1 MHHHGQFFLKPQ
13 NPVQGQYEALRAFYV
28 DQRTA
33 AEAAQTFGFSE
44 SYFNKLRTLFHQR
57 LRGNES
63 PSFFVAHQ
71 PGPKAVESSIAE
83 MIIALRKQNYSIL
96 DIRAA
101 LNAKGQHANLMQ
113 IDQVLKDDGFARLP
127 RRTRLEKERVTPPD
141 KLALP
146 RAERFDI
153 AAWLRAASA
162 ERRLITTRHGGLLL
176 FYPFLQQL
184 GIDRLV
190 RVAGYPATEQL
201 SALNY
206 ILSFLVLKLLDKER
220 LSHVE
225 QLCLD
230 NGVGLFAGLSA
241 LPKNAA
247 LSSYSYNV
255 TRKMNRAFLKALGR
269 ATHQLAPFGGDLN
282 LDFTALPHWG
292 DPAAAGLENN
302 WKGSQHQSLK
312 SVLAFLAQDPD
323 SGILAY
329 GNGEVKHR
337 DQNDEVLT
345 FVDFWKE
352 THRDQPLKCL
362 IFDARLTT
370 YENLSRLNRDGIKF
384 ITLRRRGKNLVENAS
399 HLPAD
404 EWHTISIDHPKRKY
418 QTPRVHDSKISLTG
432 YKGFVRQLIITNIG
446 REQPVFLI
454 TNDFEEKTKVL
465 VTKYAH
471 RWLVEKNINECIDF
485 FHLNLLSSSIV
496 VKVDFDLTMT
506 ILAST
511 LYRLLARALRG
522 FETLTAKRLFQNF
535 VDNGAELEITKTQIN
550 IHLQKKAHNPILFEA
565 KTFQQSWNIPW
576 LKGIQLHFERQNT
589 T

>member
-1 MHHHGQFFLKPQ
+1 MHRHDQFFLKPQ
-13 NPVQGQYEALRAFYV
+13 NPIHKQYEALRTFYV
-28 DQRTA
+28 EGRTA
-33 AEAAQTFGFSE
+33 AEAARTFGFSE

-57 LRGNES
+57 VLGNE
-63 PSFFVAHQ
+63 PPAFFVEHQ
-71 PGPKAVESSIAE
+71 PGPKPKAVELSTTE

-101 LNAKGQHANLMQ
+101 LDAKGQHVNLMQ

-127 RRTRLEKERVTPPD
+127 RRTRQEKELVTPPR
-141 KLALP
+141 KLELP
-146 RAERFDI
+146 RAERLDI
-153 AAWLRAASA
+153 AAWLRAESS
-162 ERRLITTRHGGLLL
+162 ERLLITTRHGGLLL

-184 GIDRLV
+184 GISRLV

-220 LSHVE
+220 LSHAD

-230 NGVGLFAGLSA
+230 RGVGLFAGLSA
-241 LPKNAA
+241 LPKTAA

-269 ATHQLAPFGGDLN
+269 AMHQLVPFSGDFN
-282 LDFTALPHWG
+282 LDFTAIPHWG
-292 DPAAAGLENN
+292 EASVLENN

-329 GNGEVKHR
+329 GNAEVKHC

-399 HLPAD
+399 QLPAD
-404 EWHTISIDHPKRKY
+404 QWHTVSIDHPKRKY
-418 QTPRVHDSKISLTG
+418 QKPRVHDAKISLSG
-432 YKGFVRQLIITNIG
+432 YKGLVRQLIITNIG

-454 TNDFEEKTKVL
+454 TNDFEAETKVL

-511 LYRLLARALRG
+511 LYRLLACELRG

-535 VDNGAELEITKTQIN
+535 VDNGAELEITKKQIK

-565 KTFQQSWNIPW
+565 KTFQQSWDIPW
-576 LKGIQLHFERQNT
+576 LGDIPLHFERQNT

>member
-1 MHHHGQFFLKPQ
+1 
-13 NPVQGQYEALRAFYV
+13 
-28 DQRTA
+28 
-33 AEAAQTFGFSE
+33 
-44 SYFNKLRTLFHQR
+44 
-57 LRGNES
+57 
-63 PSFFVAHQ
+63 
-71 PGPKAVESSIAE
+71 
-83 MIIALRKQNYSIL
+83 
-96 DIRAA
+96 
-101 LNAKGQHANLMQ
+101 MQ

-127 RRTRLEKERVTPPD
+127 RRTRQEKELVAPPR
-141 KLALP
+141 KLELP
-146 RAERFDI
+146 RAERLDI
-153 AAWLRAASA
+153 AAWLRTASS
-162 ERRLITTRHGGLLL
+162 ERLLITTRHGGLLL

-184 GIDRLV
+184 GIGRLV
-190 RVAGYPATEQL
+190 RTAGYPATEQL

-220 LSHVE
+220 LSHVD

-230 NGVGLFAGLSA
+230 SGVGLFAGLTA

-255 TRKMNRAFLKALGR
+255 TRKMNRAFLKALSR
-269 ATHQLAPFGGDLN
+269 ATHQLAPFRGDFN
-282 LDFTALPHWG
+282 LDFTAIPHWG
-292 DPAAAGLENN
+292 DASVLENN
-302 WKGSQHQSLK
+302 WKGNQHQSLK

-323 SGILAY
+323 SGILTY
-329 GNGEVKHR
+329 GNAEVKHR

-384 ITLRRRGKNLVENAS
+384 ITLRRRGKNLVDNVG
-399 HLPAD
+399 HLAAD
-404 EWHTISIDHPKRKY
+404 QWHTVSIDHPKRKY
-418 QTPRVHDSKISLTG
+418 QKPRVHDSKISLSG
-432 YKGFVRQLIITNIG
+432 YKGLIRQLIITNIG

-454 TNDFEEKTKVL
+454 TNDFDEETKVL

-471 RWLVEKNINECIDF
+471 RWLVEKNINECLDF

-511 LYRLLARALRG
+511 LYRLLARVLRG

-565 KTFQQSWNIPW
+565 KTFQQSWDIPW
-576 LKGIQLHFERQNT
+576 LEGIQLHFERQNT

>member
-1 MHHHGQFFLKPQ
+1 MHRHDQFFLKPH
-13 NPVQGQYEALRAFYV
+13 NALHKLYEALRAFYV
-28 DQRTA
+28 EGRTA
-33 AEAAQTFGFSE
+33 AEAAQAFGFSE

-57 LRGNES
+57 LLGNE
-63 PSFFVAHQ
+63 PPVFFVERQ
-71 PGPKAVESSIAE
+71 PGPKPKAVNISSTE
-83 MIIALRKQNYSIL
+83 MIIALRKQNHSIL

-101 LNAKGQHANLMQ
+101 LEAKGLHVNLMQ
-113 IDQVLKDDGFARLP
+113 IDQVLKDDGFAPLP
-127 RRTRLEKERVTPPD
+127 RRTRQEKRLVTPPP
-141 KLALP
+141 KLELP
-146 RAERFDI
+146 RAESLNL
-153 AAWLRAASA
+153 AAWLRAASS
-162 ERRLITTRHGGLLL
+162 ERLRIATRHGGLLL

-206 ILSFLVLKLLDKER
+206 ILSFLILKLLDKER
-220 LSHVE
+220 LSHVD

-230 NGVGLFAGLSA
+230 RGVGLFAGLSA
-241 LPKNAA
+241 LPKTAA

-269 ATHQLAPFGGDLN
+269 ATQQLAPFQGDVN
-282 LDFTALPHWG
+282 LDFTAIPHWG
-292 DPAAAGLENN
+292 EASVLENN

-323 SGILAY
+323 SGLLAY
-329 GNGEVKHR
+329 GNAEVKHR

-352 THRDQPLKCL
+352 THRGQPLKCL

-384 ITLRRRGKNLVENAS
+384 ITLRRRGKNLVDNVSQLSAEQ
-399 HLPAD
+399 
-404 EWHTISIDHPKRKY
+404 WHTVSIDHPKRKY
-418 QTPRVHDSKISLTG
+418 RTPRVHDSKVSLPG
-432 YKGFVRQLIITNIG
+432 YDGLVRQLIITNIG
-446 REQPVFLI
+446 RELPVFLI
-454 TNDFEEKTKVL
+454 TNDFEAETKVL
-465 VTKYAH
+465 VTKYAR
-471 RWLVEKNINECIDF
+471 RWLVEKNINECLDF
-485 FHLNLLSSSIV
+485 FHLNLLSSAIV

-511 LYRLLARALRG
+511 LYRLLARTLRG

-535 VDNGAELEITKTQIN
+535 VDNGAELEITKKQISV
-550 IHLQKKAHNPILFEA
+550 HLQKKAYNPILFET
-565 KTFQQSWNIPW
+565 KTFQQSWDIPW

>member
-1 MHHHGQFFLKPQ
+1 MHQHDNFFLKPQ
-13 NPVQGQYEALRAFYV
+13 NPWHKQYEALRAFYV
-28 DQRTA
+28 EGRSA
-33 AEAAQTFGFSE
+33 AEVARAFGFSE

-57 LRGNES
+57 LLANEL
-63 PSFFVAHQ
+63 PSFFVERR
-71 PGPKAVESSIAE
+71 PGPEPKTIAMSIQGT
-83 MIIALRKQNYSIL
+83 IIALRKQNYSIL

-101 LNAKGQHANLMQ
+101 LAAKGQRINLTQ
-113 IDQVLKDDGFARLP
+113 IEQVLKDDGFARLP
-127 RRTRLEKERVTPPD
+127 RRTRQEKELVAPPP
-141 KLALP
+141 KLELP
-146 RAERFDI
+146 RAERLNIDEWL
-153 AAWLRAASA
+153 AAEAS
-162 ERRLITTRHGGLLL
+162 ERIVVTTRHGGLLL
-176 FYPFLQQL
+176 VYPFLQQL

-190 RVAGYPATEQL
+190 RAAHYPATEQL

-230 NGVGLFAGLSA
+230 AGVGLFAGLTA

-255 TRKMNRAFLKALGR
+255 TRKMNRVFLKALCR
-269 ATHQLAPFGGDLN
+269 ATHHLVPFSGDFN
-282 LDFTALPHWG
+282 LDFTAIPHWG
-292 DPAAAGLENN
+292 DASVLENN
-302 WKGSQHQSLK
+302 WQGSRHQSLK
-312 SVLAFLAQDPD
+312 SVLAFFAQDPE
-323 SGILAY
+323 SGIMAY
-329 GNGEVKHR
+329 GNAEVKHR
-337 DQNDEVLT
+337 NQNDEVLT

-352 THRDQPLKCL
+352 THPEQPLKCL

-370 YENLSRLNRDGIKF
+370 YENLSRLNRDNIKF
-384 ITLRRRGKNLVENAS
+384 ITLRRRGKKLVENVDR
-399 HLPAD
+399 LPA
-404 EWHTISIDHPKRKY
+404 EQWHTITIDHPKRKY
-418 QTPRVHDSKISLTG
+418 QTPRVHDAMISLPG
-432 YKGFVRQLIITNIG
+432 YEGKVRQLTITNIG

-454 TNDFEEKTKVL
+454 TNELDADTKVL

-511 LYRLLARALRG
+511 LYRLLARELRG
-522 FETLTAKRLFQNF
+522 FETLTAKGLYRNF
-535 VDNGAELEITKTQIN
+535 IDNGAEIEITQTQIN
-550 IHLQKKAHNPILFEA
+550 IQLQKKVHNPILFEA
-565 KTFQQSWNIPW
+565 KTFQQTWDIPW
-576 LKGIQLHFERQNT
+576 LKGVQLRFERQNT